1 MPPRKP
7 QPSHAEPSRKQMP
20 SEKYG
25 KNFASYIKIRLEN
38 PR

>member
-1 MPPRKP
+1 MPLMKS
-7 QPSHAEPSRKQMP
+7 QLSHAEPSEKQMP
-20 SEKYG
+20 CEKYG